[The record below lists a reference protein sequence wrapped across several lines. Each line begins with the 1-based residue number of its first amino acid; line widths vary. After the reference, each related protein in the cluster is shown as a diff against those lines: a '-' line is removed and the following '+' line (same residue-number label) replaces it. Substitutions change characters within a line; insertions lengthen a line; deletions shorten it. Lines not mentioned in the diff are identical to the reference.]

1 MEKKKINIT
10 ITENYVN
17 LKFKNCVE
25 NKQKDPLKVTLT
37 ISTAKAQTKGF
48 EKLKQFTVSTYFTFA
63 A

>member
-25 NKQKDPLKVTLT
+25 NKQ
-37 ISTAKAQTKGF
+37 ISMFKK
-48 EKLKQFTVSTYFTFA
+48 KK
-63 A
+63 

>member
-1 MEKKKINIT
+1 MIQTTSYT
-10 ITENYVN
+10 IQGKEG
-17 LKFKNCVE
+17 
-25 NKQKDPLKVTLT
+25 QDPLKVTLT